1 MQKQRKIVVMGSR
14 SVGKSSITVQFVDN
28 HFVDTYNPTIEN
40 TFHKT
45 INYKG
50 VDFTTDII
58 DTPGQDEH
66 SIFNQQYAVGIH
78 GYILVYSINSKFS
91 FELVKTLNDKILN
104 ETGLE
109 KVPRVLVANKSDLTS
124 ERIISLDQGRS
135 LAKQWNCGFVEC
147 SAKFN
152 TNIAQVF
159 AVMLEEIEKVTGP
172 TKSDS
177 PCILC

>member
-66 SIFNQQYAVGIH
+66 SIF
-78 GYILVYSINSKFS
+78 
-91 FELVKTLNDKILN
+91 
-104 ETGLE
+104 
-109 KVPRVLVANKSDLTS
+109 
-124 ERIISLDQGRS
+124 
-135 LAKQWNCGFVEC
+135 
-147 SAKFN
+147 
-152 TNIAQVF
+152 
-159 AVMLEEIEKVTGP
+159 
-172 TKSDS
+172 
-177 PCILC
+177 